1 MIKEIAQTFDAKK
14 ILIHAVIL
22 FVVSFVIF
30 FFICPQLVMIT
41 SKLGALSHY
50 GVKNIII
57 TKYAA
62 TEDNT
67 YINAGSS
74 IAVYKDK
81 DLQQWMQLEL
91 FMQTREHKGFEQFQ
105 LQKGEIAL
113 SKNTAQEY
121 RLKTGDELYLVLG
134 YSDIPQRYIIKT
146 IFDSYYGIVS
156 DVMDIRGI
164 GIAGYDNDFETRL
177 SIRYIIFST
186 FELDKTPSH
195 IILLLERIIMSSD
208 IRYILYMWLLLY
220 FVIIAAVICVFQV
233 ITSNS
238 LKEKYKLLLFQIYRY
253 GLSYWK
259 MVLFAIY
266 LGGALIFAPMCSA
279 YLLYVIL
286 FGHFTFTVW
295 SVMFCLIVC
304 FLLSFFWVA
313 GTIHTCLK
321 QVRFR
326 K

>member
-1 MIKEIAQTFDAKK
+1 MTKEVAQTFDTKK

-22 FVVSFVIF
+22 FVVSFVLF
-30 FFICPQLVMIT
+30 LLLCPWLVMIT

-67 YINAGSS
+67 YIDAGLK

-81 DLQQWMQLEL
+81 DLQQSMQLEL
-91 FMQTREHKGFEQFQ
+91 FMQTRKHKGFEQFQ

-113 SKNTAQEY
+113 SKNVAQEY
-121 RLKTGDELYLVLG
+121 RLKAGDELYLVLG

-146 IFDSYYGIVS
+146 IFDSYYGIA

-164 GIAGYDNDFETRL
+164 GIAGYDNDFETKL
-177 SIRYIIFST
+177 SIQYIIFST
-186 FELDKTPSH
+186 FELDETPSH

-208 IRYILYMWLLLY
+208 VRQILYMWLLLY
-220 FVIIAAVICVFQV
+220 FVIIATVICVFQV

-238 LKEKYKLLLFQIYRY
+238 LKEKHKPLLFQIYRY

-266 LGGALIFAPMCSA
+266 LGCALIFAPMCSA

-286 FGHFTFTVW
+286 FGHFMLTVW
-295 SVMFCLIVC
+295 SVLFCLIVS